1 MFRHTVCYLPQLA
14 VYLRNWNNSTH
25 ACRKPWRAWKKTLE
39 ILRGSNVGGTVLK
52 CILGPLGCYV
62 LMKHFIQ
69 FTGLGESLMG
79 FCRFWKINGIF
90 VDMFSLHQQVCC
102 IFINQIQAVVSNL
115 LFSFRFWIFF
125 RHVKPLWEDYCQ
137 FECRLPTSFWARS
150 TEADHLCMVHLRKP
164 TWTPN
169 IPIVEKK
176 ILFQNTILR
185 VHVSL
190 RKCISK
196 TVVCFNFTCNGT
208 DVCIHLCSIWGKK

>member
-1 MFRHTVCYLPQLA
+1 MFEARLARNLRGSPKYWLFFQSDLHVFRRTVRYLPQLA
-14 VYLRNWNNSTH
+14 VFLRNWNNSTH

-90 VDMFSLHQQVCC
+90 VDIFNCINRFVAFSSTKSRRWFQICC
-102 IFINQIQAVVSNL
+102 LVLDFGYFSTFQASL
-115 LFSFRFWIFF
+115 RRF
-125 RHVKPLWEDYCQ
+125 
-137 FECRLPTSFWARS
+137 LPIWMPPTHLVLSLKYQ
-150 TEADHLCMVHLRKP
+150 ADHQCMVHLRKL

-169 IPIVEKK
+169 ITIVE
-176 ILFQNTILR
+176 
-185 VHVSL
+185 
-190 RKCISK
+190 
-196 TVVCFNFTCNGT
+196 
-208 DVCIHLCSIWGKK
+208 